1 MALPGDPNGNLI
13 PNLVNEYHILQINEN
28 VHISESG
35 FYAVQQTCTFCKLF
49 FLLRDTNS
57 SSWERGKF
65 FDKFDSLDEWAWGVS
80 LQV

>member
-13 PNLVNEYHILQINEN
+13 PNLVNEYHILQISWKC
-28 VHISESG
+28 ISESG

-49 FLLRDTNS
+49 FLVWDTNS